1 MNIYHYINS
10 CPSPNLLFSSS
21 LPAKRKQLVELK
33 VHNTEGGTW
42 EGWSWVVVE
51 GGERSGRG
59 GHVIYRHSH
68 TDTKINHVQDLCISY
83 ACSYS

>member
-1 MNIYHYINS
+1 M
-10 CPSPNLLFSSS
+10 PSYGTDFSSS

-42 EGWSWVVVE
+42 VLVE
-51 GGERSGRG
+51 GGGRSGRD